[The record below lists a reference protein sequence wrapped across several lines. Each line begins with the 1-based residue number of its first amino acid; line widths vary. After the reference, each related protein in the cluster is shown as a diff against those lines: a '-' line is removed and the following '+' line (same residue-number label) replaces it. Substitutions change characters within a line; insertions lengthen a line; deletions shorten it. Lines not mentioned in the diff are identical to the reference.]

1 MALETGTYI
10 SDLVITNP
18 TSTDPKSEG
27 DNHLRLVKSTI
38 KATFPNI
45 TGAVTATHGQLN
57 IAGQYS
63 GSIVGKNKIINGNFD
78 FWQRGTSFTNPNNTY
93 GADRWI
99 LSVGAGAGT
108 ASRQAFTP
116 GQTDVPG
123 NPTYFARLTAT
134 GTSGQ
139 NLVSQRIEGVETL
152 SGVQA
157 TLSFWVKAD
166 SAFTMDS
173 TYPQI
178 RQDFGSGGSTQV
190 QINNPGSA
198 VNVTTS
204 WQKVTRTFTLPSI
217 SGKTIGANNCLVIL
231 PVRRDSTAVVFD
243 IAQVQFEVGNAAT
256 PFEERPL
263 ALELSLCQRYY
274 YRLNPTAA
282 DQTLGVGHNTSTT
295 VAVAT
300 NFFPVPMRTAPSALE
315 QSGTAGNYSVAHAAT
330 STVCSAVPTF
340 STSSTD
346 AATTTYTVASGL
358 TAGQGSR
365 ARAVNTSA
373 YLAWSAEL

>member
-1 MALETGTYI
+1 MMALETGTYI

-134 GTSGQ
+134 GTAGQ

-231 PVRRDSTAVVFD
+231 PVRRDGTAVVFD

-263 ALELSLCQRYY
+263 ALEFVLCQRYY
-274 YRLNPTAA
+274 YRVTSFTGYSGFAITTTSARFSIPFQQQMRISPTAL
-282 DQTLGVGHNTSTT
+282 T
-295 VAVAT
+295 
-300 NFFPVPMRTAPSALE
+300 
-315 QSGTAGNYSVAHAAT
+315 QSGTATDYAVTRNSGVVVTCN
-330 STVCSAVPTF
+330 AVPTF
-340 STSSTD
+340 IGASANS
-346 AATTTYTVASGL
+346 ATIALPFASGL
-358 TAGQGSR
+358 TAGEGLQAQGSG
-365 ARAVNTSA
+365 SSI
-373 YLAWSAEL
+373 LAFETEL